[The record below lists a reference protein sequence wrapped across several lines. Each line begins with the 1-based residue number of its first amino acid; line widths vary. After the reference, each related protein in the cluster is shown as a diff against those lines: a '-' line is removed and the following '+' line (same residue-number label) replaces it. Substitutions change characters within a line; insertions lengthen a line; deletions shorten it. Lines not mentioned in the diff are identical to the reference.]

1 MMFAHDLFAETNPAF
16 GAYLL
21 VSFVRGFI
29 EVNSDGPELPVAYLT
44 LPLAISGDLHP
55 SFDRTNR
62 KTGLQEWLERSP
74 QIQVDLA
81 ERLNSSMD
89 FVAGAV
95 RLGCFS
101 HTVKLSEGARLI
113 VGQRGLR
120 KDLTS
125 GLSEDLAQSVRYAD
139 RLGYWSAAAGSTKTI
154 YDMMGLTL

>member
-1 MMFAHDLFAETNPAF
+1 MFAHALYAETNPAF

-101 HTVKLSEGARLI
+101 HAVELSEGARLI

>member
-1 MMFAHDLFAETNPAF
+1 MKIAHDLYAETNPAF

-21 VSFVRGFI
+21 VSFVRGFV
-29 EVNSDGPELPVAYLT
+29 EVNPNGPELPVAYLA

-74 QIQVDLA
+74 QIQVNLA

-89 FVAGAV
+89 FVAGAI

-101 HTVKLSEGARLI
+101 HAVRLSEGARLV
-113 VGQRGLR
+113 VGTRGLK

-125 GLSEDLAQSVRYAD
+125 GLSDDLTQSVRYAD
-139 RLGYWSAAAGSTKTI
+139 RLGYWSATAGSTKTI